1 MAAATR
7 RWRYGCRVCGV
18 RFVAVIVLTA
28 LITPRGEEEES
39 DYLPDV
45 WHNGDEIATKLL
57 SLIPLHAR
65 TTGRGRQLSNGPS
78 PPLPPVPLPPCLSY
92 RRNKSYKAL
101 RKVKERVGLYVFL
114 SVAAVCLS
122 GGVR

>member
-1 MAAATR
+1 M
-7 RWRYGCRVCGV
+7 CGV

-57 SLIPLHAR
+57 SPIPLHAR

-78 PPLPPVPLPPCLSY
+78 PPLPPVPLFPSLPVS
-92 RRNKSYKAL
+92 RTEEI
-101 RKVKERVGLYVFL
+101 KVTKLCGK
-114 SVAAVCLS
+114 
-122 GGVR
+122 